1 MNYMPSVLPHKEC
14 LQERNCSYV
23 CKPGS
28 YLLHMVSNFYR
39 DLKTADLK
47 TTQHRIYRYL
57 GRTNIIISSLAS
69 GSSLAISLIS
79 KALYSMCLFAAPG
92 RWLAARTV
100 YVRVSVNGS

>member
-1 MNYMPSVLPHKEC
+1 MDS
-14 LQERNCSYV
+14 S
-23 CKPGS
+23 
-28 YLLHMVSNFYR
+28 FYR

-47 TTQHRIYRYL
+47 TTRHRIYRYL
-57 GRTNIIISSLAS
+57 DRTNIIISSLTS

-79 KALYSMCLFAAPG
+79 KALYSMCPFEVPG

>member
-1 MNYMPSVLPHKEC
+1 
-14 LQERNCSYV
+14 
-23 CKPGS
+23 
-28 YLLHMVSNFYR
+28 MVSTFYR

-92 RWLAARTV
+92 RWLAERTV